1 MSRVVLCAQIGP
13 LAGGPVCCVR
23 DADQQERSRA
33 CRAEDDGLRDADRPV
48 RPATRHRRPPRR
60 VHRVCTRDV
69 PVNRGKKRLPSPPPD
84 AVSHGKPDAPIRP
97 DRRPFLSVHTSSPRA
112 THGRSRGCKVRP
124 APEAT
129 SSPHRCIMRSITIH
143 RSQPGVAPSAAAG
156 RFARYSPMPTPR

>member
-33 CRAEDDGLRDADRPV
+33 CTEPRTTASAMLIGRRG
-48 RPATRHRRPPRR
+48 RRPGTAALHDESTEFAHTTSPSIE
-60 VHRVCTRDV
+60 
-69 PVNRGKKRLPSPPPD
+69 KKRHPSPPPD

-143 RSQPGVAPSAAAG
+143 RGQPGVAPSAAAG